1 MPVLD
6 LKNCTILLKD
16 GHSATGAVNNVAGYS
31 IGAASMT
38 VDGFTVAPPVGATF
52 RMTVSGV
59 KRYTILTSTLT
70 TITFSPG
77 LVAAAVDNDVIVVGA
92 RQIEAKLGDGNLTYS
107 KTKNREYILNRG
119 VIDEVRNGDQAPVD
133 VSLNAQWQFI
143 TGATSDPGGGL
154 PTIEDVLDKVG
165 LASTWVSS
173 DTADPCR
180 PYCID
185 IEIINA
191 PICDTVEGEYVLLKY
206 FRYEKLDHDAK
217 AGSIATTGKC
227 NISTPTVTR
236 FDQTPVL

>member
-16 GHSATGAVNNVAGYS
+16 GYRDTSGLVNFMAGYS
-31 IGAASMT
+31 IGATSMA
-38 VDGFTVAPPVGATF
+38 VDGFTVAPPVGSTF
-52 RMTVSGV
+52 TIEAGTQ
-59 KRYTILTSTLT
+59 RYVVLTSTT
-70 TITFSPG
+70 TLITFTPG
-77 LVAAAVDNDVIVVGA
+77 LAGAVADNDNITVGG

-119 VIDEVRNGDQAPVD
+119 VIDEVRNGDEAPID

-143 TGATSDPGGGL
+143 TGHSSDPGGGL
-154 PTIEDVLDKVG
+154 PTIEDVLDNVG
-165 LASTWVSS
+165 LASSWISS
-173 DTADPCR
+173 DLDDPCR

-185 IEIINA
+185 IEIVNE
-191 PICDTVEGEYVLLKY
+191 PVCDTVQGEYVLLKH

-227 NISTPTVTR
+227 NIQTPVVTR
-236 FDQTPVL
+236 FDQTPSL